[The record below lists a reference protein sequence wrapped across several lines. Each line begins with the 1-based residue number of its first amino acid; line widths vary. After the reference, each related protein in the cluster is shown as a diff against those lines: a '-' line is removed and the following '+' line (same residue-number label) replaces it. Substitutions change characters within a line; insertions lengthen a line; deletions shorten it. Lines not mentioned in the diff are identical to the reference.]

1 MGEDLDAGPLW
12 LDYVTFLK
20 KSEAAHVSPD
30 AKADQADSAR
40 MQEVRRAGGVLITST
55 PPTLHLLALLRAY
68 V

>member
-1 MGEDLDAGPLW
+1 VGEDLDAGPLW

-30 AKADQADSAR
+30 AKVGHTR
-40 MQEVRRAGGVLITST
+40 GVSRVVQVDPKLKPSRTR
-55 PPTLHLLALLRAY
+55 L